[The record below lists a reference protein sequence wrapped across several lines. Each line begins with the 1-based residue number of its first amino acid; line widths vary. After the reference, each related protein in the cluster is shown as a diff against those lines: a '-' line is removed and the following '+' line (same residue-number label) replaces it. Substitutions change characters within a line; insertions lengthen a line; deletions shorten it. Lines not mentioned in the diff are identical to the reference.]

1 MDISEPIKGGF
12 KECWDFDDDEGES
25 IKTDEQWSEEL
36 SNLQR
41 DAERYRW
48 LIQQVG
54 KVKLHTG
61 TFGGCAKLLDIG
73 QELTEYIDFR
83 IDRYLSGE
91 DW

>member
-1 MDISEPIKGGF
+1 MDLSELIKGGF
-12 KECWDFDDDEGES
+12 KECWDFDGLEEEAD
-25 IKTDEQWSEEL
+25 KTDQQWSEEL
-36 SNLQR
+36 SELQR

-61 TFGGCAKLLDIG
+61 TFGGCAKMLDIG
-73 QELTEYIDFR
+73 DELSEYIDFR
-83 IDRYLSGE
+83 IDSYLSGE